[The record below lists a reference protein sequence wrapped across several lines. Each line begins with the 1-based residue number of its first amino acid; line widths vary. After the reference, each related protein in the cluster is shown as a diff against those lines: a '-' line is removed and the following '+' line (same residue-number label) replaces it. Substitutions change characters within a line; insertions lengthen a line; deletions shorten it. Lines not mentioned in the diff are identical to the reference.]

1 MTQVAET
8 LQEIQM
14 LSIILEQSMAK
25 NWQRELVI
33 HLWAGILKQME
44 VVQKFLKLI

>member
-1 MTQVAET
+1 MTQVVEV
-8 LQEIQM
+8 LQEMQL
-14 LSIILEQSMAK
+14 LSIILELSMAK
-25 NWQRELVI
+25 NWQRKQVT